1 MLRLKSPL
9 IAFGLAATV
18 AVAALTRIALASDHQ
33 DTPEVEF
40 SQRMDINDVYA
51 FPGASADRIALVVTT
66 ASPITPAMANSGF
79 TFDPNLLYQIK
90 VDNDGDAVEDFV
102 FQVTFDGTGANQI
115 VNVRGPVA
123 PNETGTA
130 NSLVT
135 TGPLVTG
142 PVGQTIGSASSIQVF
157 AGVSDD
163 PFWLDLEQF
172 FRILPDRKP
181 AGGPLSMLPETPTAT
196 AWRNPG
202 IDYFAG
208 LNALAIA
215 IELPESMLTAGG
227 TSKLGVWATV
237 SR

>member
-1 MLRLKSPL
+1 MLRKPSPL
-9 IAFGLAATV
+9 VAFGLAATV
-18 AVAALTRIALASDHQ
+18 AIAVLTRIAVASDHQ

-51 FPGASADRIALVVTT
+51 FPGASPDRIALVVTT
-66 ASPITPAMANSGF
+66 ASPLTPAQANAGF

-90 VDNDGDAVEDFV
+90 VDNDGDAVEDLV
-102 FQVTFDGTGANQI
+102 FQVTFDGTGPSQT

-130 NSLVT
+130 NTLVDA
-135 TGPLVTG
+135 GPLVTG
-142 PVGQTIGSASSIQVF
+142 PVGQTIGSASSVQVF
-157 AGVSDD
+157 AGASDD

-181 AGGPLSMLPETPTAT
+181 AGGPLSQLPETPTAT
-196 AWRNPG
+196 AWRSPG

-227 TSKLGVWATV
+227 TPKLGVWATV